1 MVVYTTVVFTTNME
15 IVAMIQNPRL
25 LLAAIFVLAV
35 FAAPRVSV
43 AQPAQAAPTTGVLA
57 ILTVKPDIPRPE
69 LMKVLPDEVRAT
81 VQLHL
86 QGKITQW
93 YGRGDGKGV
102 VFILNAGSVEEARK
116 LVADLPLDKSGM
128 ATFEFMALTP
138 LSPLR
143 VLIGQ

>member
-1 MVVYTTVVFTTNME
+1 
-15 IVAMIQNPRL
+15 MIQVSRPL
-25 LLAAIFVLAV
+25 ITAAFVLAMFV
-35 FAAPRVSV
+35 LPRLSAAQAP
-43 AQPAQAAPTTGVLA
+43 PAAPTTGVLA

-102 VFILNAGSVEEARK
+102 VFILNAASVDEAKK
-116 LVADLPLDKSGM
+116 LVADLPLDKGGM
-128 ATFEFMALTP
+128 ATFDFIALTP

-143 VLIGQ
+143 VLVGQ